1 VKGRHPGRPG
11 AGASAILLLVVV
23 SVVAGA
29 CVPARA
35 TPTPEPSPTRAAPS
49 GWLEHEL
56 AGSGVTVALPEA
68 WIVLG
73 EDELADPARLR
84 ELTRDFAGAEAV
96 FGQLEAQGRRARIV
110 LLGIDPRARGTGT
123 FPPTVTVV
131 AVEPALP
138 PLLLGIGADFAVAA
152 LEGAFAVETDIAQ
165 ADVETPLGSGI
176 RIGFAHRVVG
186 PDGGPGFRAEHD
198 GAIVTTGSS
207 SFLVSLNTDPET
219 APADTPTLD
228 DVLATLRGGE

>member
-1 VKGRHPGRPG
+1 MSRRASRPVVR
-11 AGASAILLLVVV
+11 ACLTVLLVFV
-23 SVVAGA
+23 SFVAAA

-35 TPTPEPSPTRAAPS
+35 TPTPEPSPTPAAPS

-56 AGSGVTVALPEA
+56 AGSDVSVALPEP

-84 ELTRDFAGAEAV
+84 ELTRDFAGADAL
-96 FGQLEAQGRRARIV
+96 FGRLEAQGRQARIV

-152 LEGAFAVETDIAQ
+152 LEGAFAIETGIDQ
-165 ADVETPLGSGI
+165 ADVETPLGGGI

-207 SFLVSLNTDPET
+207 SFLVSLNTDPQT
-219 APADTPTLD
+219 APADTPALD
-228 DVLATLRGGE
+228 EVLATLRAGE

>member
-1 VKGRHPGRPG
+1 MKGRR
-11 AGASAILLLVVV
+11 AGGFAAGTRATVLFLLV
-23 SVVAGA
+23 SFASGG

-35 TPTPEPSPTRAAPS
+35 TATPEPSQSAPAPA

-56 AGSGVTVALPEA
+56 AGSGATVALPEA

-84 ELTRDFAGAEAV
+84 ELARDFAGAGAV
-96 FGQLEAQGRRARIV
+96 FGRLEAQGRRARII

-152 LEGAFAVETDIAQ
+152 LQNAFEIETGIDQ
-165 ADVETPLGSGI
+165 ADVETPLGGGI

-198 GAIVTTGSS
+198 GAIVTTGSA

-219 APADTPTLD
+219 APTDTPALD
-228 DVLATLRGGE
+228 EVLATLRAGE